1 MAKKHGK
8 KEVQVINL
16 HSDAREMLHK
26 QASSAGV
33 SISTYIERIILEK
46 NILQKREEK

>member
-1 MAKKHGK
+1 MAKHGK

-16 HSDAREMLHK
+16 HSDAREMLHQ
-26 QASSAGV
+26 QANDAGI

-46 NILQKREEK
+46 DIIQKQKK